1 MATQKNQYGSLTA
14 FVITL
19 ASLASYAAQEGT
31 LVTNA
36 VNLFIDMIIS
46 GFITVGAAAAIGDCY
61 LLLSSSDGTNI
72 SSPASGSNAVISPA
86 LNIDLLGTLNPG
98 DKVPGTELIFATRIK
113 TRGIAATTKV
123 SFEPIAVSQLF
134 GGALP
139 PGGIAPVIVN
149 CQGQAFDATGGHF
162 AINYTGLTYQ
172 IA

>member
-14 FVITL
+14 FTITL
-19 ASLASYAAQEGT
+19 ASLASYAAREGT

-46 GFITVGAAAAIGDCY
+46 GFITVGAALSTGDCY
-61 LLLSSSDGTNI
+61 LLLSASDGTNTA
-72 SSPASGSNAVISPA
+72 SPATGSDAGITIPS
-86 LNIDLLGTLNPG
+86 IDLLGTLNPG
-98 DKVPGTELIFATRIK
+98 DKVPGTELIFATKIR

-123 SFEPIAVSQLF
+123 SFEPIAVAALF
-134 GGALP
+134 GGTIP

-149 CQGQAFDATGGHF
+149 CQGQAFDATSGHF